1 MNRMSTSSV
10 TPHRAYGSI
19 PQPNLLWP
27 RVLPFYSS
35 VSGPWEHGG
44 AKTKE
49 VARLTAILGSQIP
62 RREGIQSK
70 TKLKNQIPIPNG
82 AYYPG
87 IGSTI
92 PRSIPSH
99 LNDNC
104 WAPRTY
110 RVVTSLNQRS
120 FISYVISTWASISRC
135 SWGFEFEQA
144 VFSWRFGWYCCWGFE
159 FENTDGGNE
168 VAWEVPEI
176 HGVLLSYGPVHFLIS
191 LLPTG
196 LSGLREVQ
204 LGR

>member
-44 AKTKE
+44 AATKE

-62 RREGIQSK
+62 RGFNP
-70 TKLKNQIPIPNG
+70 KLKNKIPIPNG

-92 PRSIPSH
+92 PRSIRFH
-99 LNDNC
+99 LN
-104 WAPRTY
+104 
-110 RVVTSLNQRS
+110 
-120 FISYVISTWASISRC
+120 
-135 SWGFEFEQA
+135 
-144 VFSWRFGWYCCWGFE
+144 
-159 FENTDGGNE
+159 
-168 VAWEVPEI
+168 
-176 HGVLLSYGPVHFLIS
+176 
-191 LLPTG
+191 
-196 LSGLREVQ
+196 
-204 LGR
+204 